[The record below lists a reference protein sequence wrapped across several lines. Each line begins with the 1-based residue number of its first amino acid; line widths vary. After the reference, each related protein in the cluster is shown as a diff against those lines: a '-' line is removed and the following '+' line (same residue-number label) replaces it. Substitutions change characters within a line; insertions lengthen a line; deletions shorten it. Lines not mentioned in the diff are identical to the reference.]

1 MSDVPPHVTEL
12 AERRARA
19 RADRDYAGADAL
31 RDDIEAEGWTVRDVG
46 DGFEL
51 APRPSFKVWPTVS
64 SVPVTGAGGRQPER
78 SAEAGIRPE
87 GHGIPAATNR
97 DTDAGTGRDTAA
109 GTAGAGDGTRTGEPA
124 GSGGAAAGT
133 GHGASADVGRGDAPD
148 AERVAAA
155 AEPGARPEEVG
166 QLDAER
172 VGEAEA
178 APRPRPEGAELLGR
192 SDDVERAPERMVSSQ
207 LLWDSSLAVS
217 RVDEEI
223 TPVEGRKPMTS
234 PTVTVGLVV
243 DGWPDDLREC
253 VRALLAHTDAKI
265 VALDLGDVDGAGAV
279 LQELADADPERIQAW
294 HVAETPHWRG
304 GTAGWGESRNK
315 LLELDDSDVHVVM
328 ETSVVLDGDA
338 ITPLAGALN
347 DKVSA
352 AGWKGVDPGEDR
364 REWKDAGPGDVRAVL
379 GHLFAVR
386 RDAALSVGGFPSGA
400 RYYRNADLEFSL
412 TIPGTV
418 VALGDELPVHEGR
431 HRGYHDVDPEYR
443 ERESRR
449 TYERVLRLLGSP

>member
-31 RDDIEAEGWTVRDVG
+31 RDDIEAEGWAVRDTD

-64 SVPVTGAGGRQPER
+64 SVPVTGAGGRPPER
-78 SAEAGIRPE
+78 SAEAGLRPE
-87 GHGIPAATNR
+87 GHGIPASTNR
-97 DTDAGTGRDTAA
+97 DTDAGTGRD
-109 GTAGAGDGTRTGEPA
+109 
-124 GSGGAAAGT
+124 AAAGT
-133 GHGASADVGRGDAPD
+133 ADVGRGDAPD

-155 AEPGARPEEVG
+155 AEPGARPEGVG

-172 VGEAEA
+172 IGEAEA

-207 LLWDSSLAVS
+207 LLWDASLAVS
-217 RVDEEI
+217 RVDEEV

-253 VRALLAHTDAKI
+253 VRALLTHTDAKI
-265 VALDLGDVDGAGAV
+265 VALDLGDVDGSGAV
-279 LQELADADPERIQAW
+279 LQELADDNPGRIQAW

-304 GTAGWGESRNK
+304 GTADWGESRNK

-328 ETSVVLDGDA
+328 ETSTVLDGDA
-338 ITPLAGALN
+338 ITPLVGALS

-364 REWKDAGPGDVRAVL
+364 QEWKDAGPGDVRAVL

-412 TIPGTV
+412 TIPGNV

-431 HRGYHDVDPEYR
+431 HRGYHDIDPEYR

>member
-51 APRPSFKVWPTVS
+51 TPRPSFKVWPTVS

-78 SAEAGIRPE
+78 SAEAGLRPE

-97 DTDAGTGRDTAA
+97 DTDAGTGRDAA
-109 GTAGAGDGTRTGEPA
+109 ASGEPA
-124 GSGGAAAGT
+124 GSTGAAAGT
-133 GHGASADVGRGDAPD
+133 GRGAVADVGRGDAPD

-279 LQELADADPERIQAW
+279 LQELADADPGRIQAW